1 MDEPDLGQVK
11 DANAKTNLDQTIDDE
26 HHVILKSNEQER
38 MLENE
43 NAPMKLFSPTS
54 LREEN
59 IKILAENLT
68 QIIISNSLQV
78 CREKRFEKK
87 LDSTSEKSKN
97 QDSNPIVAEK
107 FENLTNKITDVISDA
122 YNGDNLN
129 DLRKSHPLP

>member
-68 QIIISNSLQV
+68 QMIQSS
-78 CREKRFEKK
+78 
-87 LDSTSEKSKN
+87 
-97 QDSNPIVAEK
+97 P
-107 FENLTNKITDVISDA
+107 
-122 YNGDNLN
+122 
-129 DLRKSHPLP
+129 